1 MDETKLKEYCQ
12 IFNVE
17 ESASLEEVEQS
28 YLKLVGKKLTQ
39 GKKEEL
45 ANIKL
50 AYHQLIEYIQEKQE
64 QQEQQQQKEYQQ
76 NIATLINNHLKNT
89 RIRVKVKSEQDL
101 LKIIIN
107 ARLAGNQ
114 KKATTLIYNVLQ
126 YLQLPSVQ
134 KVKLIAIKADRSLVW
149 EKDLIVYQ
157 DINQVKNLEDRH
169 HLLLQEAEKNTNTY
183 ALPLAF
189 LIGFGISFA
198 EPLAWFISMWVHEF
212 GHGTIAWFSGYRAM
226 VTFAGTVT
234 MLERSHFVYF
244 GILFLL
250 GLMFHSGWK
259 EQKKSAMVI
268 AVILAIIQFILTW
281 VLSRNSYRM
290 LLSFGGIGGEF
301 YLSTLLIIAFYFKLP
316 EKLYWEFWRFFC
328 LIIGSITFCS
338 SFSKWNNISV
348 GKERIPWGTF
358 WGGRGDSGGD
368 LNILNQEFG
377 WSTKQIID
385 TYNFVGDICLF
396 IIIGFYFYFL
406 TRSYPHWW
414 FYTRKTFFRLWGK
427 N

>member
-1 MDETKLKEYCQ
+1 MDENQLEEYYQ
-12 IFNVE
+12 ILNIDK
-17 ESASLEEVEQS
+17 SASIEEIEQS
-28 YLKLVGKKLTQ
+28 YFKLVGKKLTE

-50 AYHQLIEYIQEKQE
+50 AYHQLIEYLQKKQE
-64 QQEQQQQKEYQQ
+64 QEQEQQQKEYQQ
-76 NIATLINNHLKNT
+76 HIANLVNNHLKNT
-89 RIRVKVKSEQDL
+89 RIRVKVKSERDH

-114 KKATTLIYNVLQ
+114 KKATTLIYNILQ

-149 EKDLIVYQ
+149 EEDLIVYQ
-157 DINQVKNLEDRH
+157 DINQVTNIKDRH
-169 HLLLQEAEKNTNTY
+169 QLLLQQAEKNTNTY
-183 ALPLAF
+183 ALPFAF
-189 LIGFGISFA
+189 LIAFGISFA
-198 EPLAWFISMWVHEF
+198 EPLAWFIGMWVHEF

-250 GLMFHSGWK
+250 GLLFYSGWK

-268 AVILAIIQFILTW
+268 AVILVITQFILTW
-281 VLSRNSYRM
+281 VVSRSTYRM

-316 EKLYWEFWRFFC
+316 EKLHWEFWRYFC
-328 LIIGSITFCS
+328 LIIGSVTFCS
-338 SFSKWNNISV
+338 SFSKWNNISL
-348 GKERIPWGTF
+348 GKDRIPWGTF

-377 WSTKQIID
+377 WSSTQIID
-385 TYNFVGDICLF
+385 TYNFLGDICLF
-396 IIIGFYFYFL
+396 IMIGFYFYFL
-406 TRSYPHWW
+406 TQSYPHWW
-414 FYTRKTFFRLWGK
+414 FYIRKKFLRLGSK
-427 N
+427 